1 VGDAV
6 PRPHPQATHG
16 RGTAHSDAARDASGM
31 RGDLGTMTAGSDTA
45 VGPDT
50 VVEVAIA
57 GIVVAVVGDTAEIV
71 VAAAVAGTRAADFVV
86 GCFRREKLGRA
97 WR

>member
-1 VGDAV
+1 VV
-6 PRPHPQATHG
+6 LPILMLLVML
-16 RGTAHSDAARDASGM
+16 SGM
-31 RGDLGTMTAGSDTA
+31 RGDLGTMT

-50 VVEVAIA
+50 VVEVDIA